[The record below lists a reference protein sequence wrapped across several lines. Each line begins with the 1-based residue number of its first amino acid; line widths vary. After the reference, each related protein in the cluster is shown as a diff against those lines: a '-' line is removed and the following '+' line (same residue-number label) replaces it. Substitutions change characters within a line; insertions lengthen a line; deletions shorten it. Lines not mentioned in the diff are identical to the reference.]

1 MRDPSE
7 AQMNSLP
14 ESREPHSQQPHTRNC
29 LCGCKALEGDDA
41 IKRHLKILAC
51 IVFVATLGLVAL
63 NSMVRDNEEASEA
76 ATAINYPAGAIQAA
90 EGSFPMMTPTQNSPR
105 VYAIVPM
112 QNAAQM
118 QMQMPMQFQV
128 PVATQSVVALP
139 MTGVSQ
145 LRPEMPSHMTL
156 AITSMD
162 GKTKI
167 KRIAGR

>member
-7 AQMNSLP
+7 EQMNSQP
-14 ESREPHSQQPHTRNC
+14 EIKQPHSINC
-29 LCGCKALEGDDA
+29 PCGCKALEGDDA

-51 IVFVATLGLVAL
+51 IVFVATLGLVAVC
-63 NSMVRDNEEASEA
+63 SMARDNEGA
-76 ATAINYPAGAIQAA
+76 AEPEMATVINYPPGAIQAA
-90 EGSFPMMTPTQNSPR
+90 EGSFPVMTPTQSSPR
-105 VYAIVPM
+105 VYAVVPM
-112 QNAAQM
+112 QAPDQM
-118 QMQMPMQFQV
+118 QMQMPMQYQV
-128 PVATQSVVALP
+128 PVSTQGVVALP

-145 LRPEMPSHMTL
+145 IRPEMPSHLTM

>member
-1 MRDPSE
+1 
-7 AQMNSLP
+7 MNSLP
-14 ESREPHSQQPHTRNC
+14 ESREPHTQQPHTRNC

-51 IVFVATLGLVAL
+51 IVFVATLGLVAVS
-63 NSMVRDNEEASEA
+63 SMVRDSEEAQEA
-76 ATAINYPAGAIQAA
+76 ATEINYPAGAIHAA

-112 QNAAQM
+112 QNATQM
-118 QMQMPMQFQV
+118 PMQMPMQFQV
-128 PVATQSVVALP
+128 PVSTQSVVALP

>member
-1 MRDPSE
+1 
-7 AQMNSLP
+7 
-14 ESREPHSQQPHTRNC
+14 
-29 LCGCKALEGDDA
+29 
-41 IKRHLKILAC
+41 
-51 IVFVATLGLVAL
+51 
-63 NSMVRDNEEASEA
+63 
-76 ATAINYPAGAIQAA
+76 
-90 EGSFPMMTPTQNSPR
+90 MMTPTQNSPR

-118 QMQMPMQFQV
+118 QMPMQFQV

-139 MTGVSQ
+139 MNGVSQ